1 MRLVHGSHVHGR
13 RGVLGGVAL
22 ALALSSAVALG
33 GAAPVSAH
41 TALEYTVPADQEQLA
56 EPVTQITVAFGDPVT
71 LVGAGFEVFTPQEV
85 IVEPNVFTEDNMV
98 FLLQLDA
105 PLAGGE
111 AGVRY
116 EVTAA
121 DGHVLEGGFRF
132 TVPAAPAT
140 VPATAPVASTAPA
153 TAPATVPATAAPA
166 GTTAPA
172 VIAPAPTTAP
182 VSAVSA
188 SVVATVATD
197 DGAGDGG
204 SNTGLIVGIV
214 AALAVAAAAF
224 VVLRSR
230 SNRAT

>member
-1 MRLVHGSHVHGR
+1 M
-13 RGVLGGVAL
+13 LGGVAL
-22 ALALSSAVALG
+22 AVALWSALALG

-98 FLLQLDA
+98 FLLQLDE

-132 TVPAAPAT
+132 TVP
-140 VPATAPVASTAPA
+140 
-153 TAPATVPATAAPA
+153 TAPATVPATTPIASTAPTTVPA
-166 GTTAPA
+166 SGTTAPA
-172 VIAPAPTTAP
+172 VIAPAPTSVP
-182 VSAVSA
+182 VSAFSA
-188 SVVATVATD
+188 SVAAADTD
-197 DGAGDGG
+197 DGGG
-204 SNTGLIVGIV
+204 SNAGLIVGIV

-230 SNRAT
+230 SNRPA